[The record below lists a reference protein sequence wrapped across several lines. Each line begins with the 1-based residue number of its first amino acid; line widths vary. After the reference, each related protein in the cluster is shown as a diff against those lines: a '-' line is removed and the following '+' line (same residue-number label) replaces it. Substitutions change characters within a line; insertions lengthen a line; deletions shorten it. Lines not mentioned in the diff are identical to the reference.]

1 MVLRRRDKGAS
12 TYSRLNTET
21 LQLVQQLSGKRWTD
35 YNAHDPGV
43 TLMDVVCYGLLDLH
57 YKFDFDFS
65 SYLVDPST
73 RKPSLDQLGFLP
85 ADQVF
90 SPTVVTAGDYE
101 MLLKSHI
108 QGVRDCEVQ
117 LDNGYYSIRVVLDD
131 PSSAKQVRT
140 DIFQLYHR
148 HRNLGEQLNKIRFDG
163 VSDKRAPASGLPD
176 DIQIARAF
184 RDREPAPPFAPE
196 YRPIRYN
203 LPDCYGVNDRG
214 APAGISP
221 QRHAQLMQL
230 SAYLMLF
237 DQMLS
242 LTQQQ
247 VAQMGVLLGLSADLP
262 KPFSPREIKDP
273 ERLLDHAKLQ
283 SETLLD
289 HLVMHQTKAAYFDVL
304 DVVYGENTQPLPASN
319 TIKPDAAAN
328 RQRANLLEHLVDF
341 NRVRNKAM
349 DITDTTLRSIPTVK
363 QLISALLGNLE
374 HHEAAKKGR
383 LHETFYIV
391 EDILLLDAAGRPPK
405 HHQQLTVVLDEQIG
419 LRFGKSVITDLFAAR
434 LPAHLLVHYR
444 WAASSRIAQFESE
457 YFNWKKAWAA
467 RNLSAVIAHSSKLRE
482 LL

>member
-1 MVLRRRDKGAS
+1 
-12 TYSRLNTET
+12 
-21 LQLVQQLSGKRWTD
+21 
-35 YNAHDPGV
+35 
-43 TLMDVVCYGLLDLH
+43 
-57 YKFDFDFS
+57 
-65 SYLVDPST
+65 
-73 RKPSLDQLGFLP
+73 
-85 ADQVF
+85 
-90 SPTVVTAGDYE
+90 
-101 MLLKSHI
+101 
-108 QGVRDCEVQ
+108 
-117 LDNGYYSIRVVLDD
+117 
-131 PSSAKQVRT
+131 
-140 DIFQLYHR
+140 
-148 HRNLGEQLNKIRFDG
+148 
-163 VSDKRAPASGLPD
+163 
-176 DIQIARAF
+176 
-184 RDREPAPPFAPE
+184 
-196 YRPIRYN
+196 
-203 LPDCYGVNDRG
+203 
-214 APAGISP
+214 
-221 QRHAQLMQL
+221 
-230 SAYLMLF
+230 
-237 DQMLS
+237 
-242 LTQQQ
+242 
-247 VAQMGVLLGLSADLP
+247 
-262 KPFSPREIKDP
+262 
-273 ERLLDHAKLQ
+273 
-283 SETLLD
+283 
-289 HLVMHQTKAAYFDVL
+289 MHQTKAAYFDVL